1 MKKILL
7 LSTLLAFA
15 SCSSLGVE
23 VKAQANTSYGGYTTS
38 NNVKTGFFD
47 GGFSGEFKVAH
58 LSIGIITYKNVA
70 TILSDIDVNLGVGL
84 EGGKLK
90 PITSTDEDFEGKI
103 YLSPQASL
111 EINKKIN
118 PDLKLHIGSNIG
130 TLHVLKSKDISINKF
145 SIKGSFGATYK
156 NVFTSELSIGYPQ
169 YITIGAGLRIG
180 L

>member
-23 VKAQANTSYGGYTTS
+23 VKTQANTSYGGYTTS

-47 GGFSGEFKVAH
+47 GGFSVIA
-58 LSIGIITYKNVA
+58 YKNVA
-70 TILSDIDVNLGVGL
+70 TILSDLDVQLGVGL

-90 PITSTDEDFEGKI
+90 PITSTDNDFEGKI

>member
-47 GGFSGEFKVAH
+47 GGFSV
-58 LSIGIITYKNVA
+58 ITYKNVA
-70 TILSDIDVNLGVGL
+70 IILSDIDVNLGVGL

>member
-47 GGFSGEFKVAH
+47 GGFSVIA
-58 LSIGIITYKNVA
+58 YKNVA
-70 TILSDIDVNLGVGL
+70 TILSDFDVQLGVGL

-90 PITSTDEDFEGKI
+90 PITSTDDDFEGKI

-111 EINKKIN
+111 EISKKIN
-118 PDLKLHIGSNIG
+118 PDVKLHIGSNIG

-156 NVFTSELSIGYPQ
+156 NVLTSEISIGYPQ
-169 YITIGAGLRIG
+169 YISIGAGIRIG
-180 L
+180 F

>member
-47 GGFSGEFKVAH
+47 GGFS
-58 LSIGIITYKNVA
+58 IITYKNVA
-70 TILSDIDVNLGVGL
+70 TILSDIDVNLGIGL

>member
-47 GGFSGEFKVAH
+47 GGFSV
-58 LSIGIITYKNVA
+58 ITDKNVA

-111 EINKKIN
+111 
-118 PDLKLHIGSNIG
+118 G

>member
-47 GGFSGEFKVAH
+47 GGFSVIA
-58 LSIGIITYKNVA
+58 YKNVA

>member
-47 GGFSGEFKVAH
+47 GGFSV
-58 LSIGIITYKNVA
+58 ITYKNVA

-90 PITSTDEDFEGKI
+90 PIKSTDEDFEGKI